1 MKKLM
6 FLVSLV
12 LIASFMLT
20 ACGPK
25 ATPTPEVTS
34 APATQPPATEAPTV
48 APTEAPRQSKLHIG
62 SRKAKM

>member
-12 LIASFMLT
+12 LIASFTLA

-25 ATPTPEVTS
+25 PTPI
-34 APATQPPATEAPTV
+34 APPPTDGDP
-48 APTEAPRQSKLHIG
+48 PYRSCRDRG
-62 SRKAKM
+62 SGA